1 MTATILEHRYR
12 PRGAAAELLQI
23 RDPEVLLSGPAGTGK
38 SRACLEKL
46 HFMCLLNPRMKALA
60 VRKTAV
66 SLTSTG
72 LVTFQEHVAAESIAA
87 GDVVWFGGSKREP
100 AAYRYSNGSRL
111 VVGGMDDPTKI
122 MSSEYDTAYVQ
133 EAIELTEDDWEK
145 ITTRLRNGRVSF
157 QQLLADTNPDAPG
170 HWLKLR
176 ADKGLT
182 RMVESRH
189 EDNPVYFDDDGRPTE
204 AGLAYIG
211 KLDRLTGVRYARL
224 RKGLWV
230 AAEGMIYDEWDP
242 KLHLVNRFEIPSD
255 WVRWWV
261 VDFGYVHPFVC
272 QMWAEDPDGRL
283 YLYREIFHTRRT
295 VDQHAKDILDA
306 VSTADPAAPDDI
318 RRRTWHEPKPRT
330 IVCDHDAEGRA
341 VLARETGIGTTPA
354 IKKVGAGI
362 QVVQQRMRPAGDG
375 KPRIFILR
383 DSVVRRDQELLD
395 AKQPTCTAEEVVGYV
410 WAKGPRGESLKEEP
424 VKERDDGMDCV
435 RYIASHRD
443 LGSPRVR
450 SMG

>member
-1 MTATILEHRYR
+1 VTATILEHRYR
-12 PRGAAAELLQI
+12 PRGAAAELLKI
-23 RDPEVLLSGPAGTGK
+23 RDKEVLLSGPAGTGK

-46 HFMCLLNPRMKALA
+46 HFMCLMNPRMKALA

-72 LVTFQEHVAAESIAA
+72 LVTYQEHVAPESIAA

-122 MSSEYDTAYVQ
+122 MSSEYDACYVQ

-145 ITTRLRNGRVSF
+145 VTTRLRNGRVSF
-157 QQLLADTNPDAPG
+157 QQLIADTNPDAPH
-170 HWLKLR
+170 HWLKAR

-189 EDNPVYFDDDGRPTE
+189 EDNPMLFDDAGVMTE
-204 AGLAYIG
+204 AGTSYLET
-211 KLDRLTGVRYARL
+211 LDRLTGVRYYRL

-230 AAEGMIYDEWDP
+230 AAEGMVYEEWDP
-242 KLHLVNRFEIPSD
+242 AIHLIDRFDIPWD
-255 WVRWWV
+255 WTRWWV
-261 VDFGYVHPFVC
+261 CDFGYTHPLVIQC
-272 QMWAEDPDGRL
+272 WAEDPDGRL
-283 YLYREIFHTRRT
+283 YLYREIFHTKRT
-295 VDQHAKDILDA
+295 VDQHARDILNA
-306 VSTADPAAPDDI
+306 VSTADPAAPDDL
-318 RRRTWHEPKPRT
+318 RKRVWHEPKPRT
-330 IVCDHDAEGRA
+330 IVCDHDAEGRV

-362 QVVQQRMRPAGDG
+362 QVVQQRLRKAGDG
-375 KPRIFILR
+375 KPRIFIMR

-395 AKQPTCTAEEVVGYV
+395 AKRPSCTAEEIVGYV
-410 WAKGPRGESLKEEP
+410 WAKGARGEVLKEEP
-424 VKERDDGMDCV
+424 VKEMDDGMDCV

-450 SMG
+450 HM